1 MLIVIDARMICAS
14 GIGTYIKN
22 LIREIIESGDAKIH
36 CIISN
41 EDRALILSLGVTEYT
56 IFKSKYFSP
65 LEQIEYIFR
74 LPKGDVFWTPHFNS
88 PMFLPPRKYKA
99 RVATIHDMFPF
110 AYGNNFSFFKRFYIH
125 TLIKMTCLL
134 SDKIFTVSNF
144 SKNEIIK
151 YLHINAEKIHSFP
164 LGVDPGFTLDS
175 VQSQKNSKYILCVG
189 NIKPHK
195 NLKRAIISFLDVMD
209 NIPDYKLILV
219 GKSEGFYSP
228 EVGLSDILKNSD
240 RVVFTGFVSFEE
252 LKEYYAGASVLLF
265 PSLYEGFGLPILEAM
280 AFNLPII
287 ASDRAS
293 IPEVGG
299 DAIVYINPED
309 ISDISKKI
317 LEVVRGN
324 AQCDI
329 ASYELIMS
337 KFTWKN
343 CAQNTINV
351 IKNLIG

>member
-36 CIISN
+36 CIINN
-41 EDRALILSLGVTEYT
+41 EDRGLILALGVTEYT

-65 LEQIEYIFR
+65 FEQIEYIFK
-74 LPKGDVFWTPHFNS
+74 LPRGDVFWTPHFNS
-88 PMFLPPRKYKA
+88 PIFLLPWKFKA
-99 RVATIHDMFPF
+99 RVATIHDMFPY
-110 AYGNNFSFFKRFYIH
+110 AYGENFPMFKRIYIH
-125 TLIKMTCLL
+125 ALIKITCLL
-134 SDKIFTVSNF
+134 SDEIFTVSNF

-151 YLHINAEKIHSFP
+151 YLHIDSEKIHPFP

-175 VQSQKNSKYILCVG
+175 FVPKKNVKYILCVG
-189 NIKPHK
+189 NVKPHK
-195 NLKRAIISFLDVMD
+195 NLKRAILAFLDIMD
-209 NIPDYKLILV
+209 DIPDYKLILV

-228 EVGLSDILKNSD
+228 EVGLSEILQDSD

-309 ISDISKKI
+309 RSDISKKI

-324 AQCDI
+324 VQCNI
-329 ASYELIMS
+329 ANYENIMS

-343 CAQNTINV
+343 CAQKTINV
-351 IKNLIG
+351 IKNIIG

>member
-41 EDRALILSLGVTEYT
+41 GDQGLISSLGVTEYT

-65 LEQIEYIFR
+65 FEQIEYIFR
-74 LPKGDVFWTPHFNS
+74 LPRGDVFWTPHFNS
-88 PMFLPPRKYKA
+88 PIFLPPRKFKA

-110 AYGNNFSFFKRFYIH
+110 AYEKNFSKLKRFYIQ

-144 SKNEIIK
+144 SKSEIIK
-151 YLHINAEKIHSFP
+151 YLRTNAAKIHPFP
-164 LGVDPGFTLDS
+164 LGVDPGFTLDRRAS
-175 VQSQKNSKYILCVG
+175 EKENKYILCVG

-195 NLKRAIISFLDVMD
+195 NIKRAILAFLDIMD
-209 NIPDYKLILV
+209 DIPDYKLILV

-240 RVVFTGFVSFEE
+240 RVIFTGFVSFDE

-299 DAIVYINPED
+299 DSIVYINPED
-309 ISDISKKI
+309 RTDIGNKI
-317 LEVVRGN
+317 LEVVRGS

-329 ASYELIMS
+329 ASYKHIMT

-351 IKNLIG
+351 IKNIIG